1 MSGSQMEFCE
11 DHLKTSSKKNTSVS
25 HSNKTKCLYNL
36 VPMPVAIAIYC
47 FAHVYRIKISCIYFS
62 VTMAEVTMQPTPP
75 GQGAVKR
82 SEKSL
87 VVKEEK
93 GMIKQMSKFSTN
105 LKKTNFYEP

>member
-1 MSGSQMEFCE
+1 
-11 DHLKTSSKKNTSVS
+11 
-25 HSNKTKCLYNL
+25 
-36 VPMPVAIAIYC
+36 
-47 FAHVYRIKISCIYFS
+47 
-62 VTMAEVTMQPTPP
+62 MAEVTMQPTPP

-105 LKKTNFYEP
+105 LKKKTFMSDRSKQEIMKVYTFCRKADKAEGVPVYIGMGYSE

>member
-1 MSGSQMEFCE
+1 
-11 DHLKTSSKKNTSVS
+11 
-25 HSNKTKCLYNL
+25 
-36 VPMPVAIAIYC
+36 
-47 FAHVYRIKISCIYFS
+47 
-62 VTMAEVTMQPTPP
+62 MAEVTMQPTPP